1 MPGRSGLREYA
12 ISVAYQVDPTP
23 LTRRRSRRILAATA
37 TVAIGTAVVVGGL
50 ALGGRPPSGNALV
63 PPIAEASSAE
73 PIASAA
79 STAPDA
85 APSDT
90 PTPTI
95 APGPPPRLTCHGV
108 PGARCADI
116 LRAVLIAIADP
127 PIPHPTTVDVWASLL
142 CGDSFDCPPGRID
155 DRQPAGSAVVTAGS
169 IWLWV
174 NVTDALGTSGPGTLS
189 AWVIR
194 SGHTS

>member
-1 MPGRSGLREYA
+1 MGRPECSAPREYA
-12 ISVAYQVDPTP
+12 IPVEYQVDPTP
-23 LTRRRSRRILAATA
+23 LTHRRSRRILVATA
-37 TVAIGTAVVVGGL
+37 TLAIGTAVLVGGL
-50 ALGGRPPSGNALV
+50 ALAGRAPSGNAPM
-63 PPIAEASSAE
+63 PPIA
-73 PIASAA
+73 
-79 STAPDA
+79 A
-85 APSDT
+85 APSVEPLVSAAHADT

-116 LRAVLIAIADP
+116 LRAVLIAVADP
-127 PIPHPTTVDVWASLL
+127 PIPHPTEVDIWASLL

-155 DRQPAGSAVVTAGS
+155 DRRPAGSAVVTAGS

-174 NVTDALGTSGPGTLS
+174 NVTDALGASGPGTLS

>member
-1 MPGRSGLREYA
+1 ME
-12 ISVAYQVDPTP
+12 YQVDPTP
-23 LTRRRSRRILAATA
+23 LTHRGSRRILAATA
-37 TVAIGTAVVVGGL
+37 AAVIGIAVLIGGI
-50 ALGGRPPSGNALV
+50 ALEGRAPSESAPV
-63 PPIAEASSAE
+63 PPIAEASSTE
-73 PIASAA
+73 SPASAVP
-79 STAPDA
+79 TAPAA
-85 APSDT
+85 APSET

-127 PIPHPTTVDVWASLL
+127 PIPHPTKVDIWASLL
-142 CGDSFDCPPGRID
+142 CGDPFDCPPGRID
-155 DRQPAGSAVVTAGS
+155 DRRPAGSAVVTAGS

-174 NVTDALGTSGPGTLS
+174 NVTDGLGASGPGTLS

>member
-1 MPGRSGLREYA
+1 MG
-12 ISVAYQVDPTP
+12 I
-23 LTRRRSRRILAATA
+23 
-37 TVAIGTAVVVGGL
+37 AVLVGGL
-50 ALGGRPPSGNALV
+50 ALEGRAPSGNTPMPPMAVESPVESPASVV
-63 PPIAEASSAE
+63 PA
-73 PIASAA
+73 ASAA
-79 STAPDA
+79 T
-85 APSDT
+85 PSDT

-116 LRAVLIAIADP
+116 LKAVLIAVATP
-127 PIPHPTTVDVWASLL
+127 PIPHPTRVDIWASLL
-142 CGDSFDCPPGRID
+142 CSDAFDCPPGQID
-155 DRQPAGSAVVTAGS
+155 DRRPAGSAVVTAGS

-174 NVTDALGTSGPGTLS
+174 NVTDALGASGPGTLS

>member
-1 MPGRSGLREYA
+1 VE
-12 ISVAYQVDPTP
+12 YQVDPTR
-23 LTRRRSRRILAATA
+23 LTPRRGRR
-37 TVAIGTAVVVGGL
+37 TVAVTAAIAMGIAVLVGGL
-50 ALGGRPPSGNALV
+50 ALAGRAPSGNGPV
-63 PPIAEASSAE
+63 PPMAVASSAE
-73 PIASAA
+73 PLAFAA
-79 STAPDA
+79 TTAPDV
-85 APSDT
+85 APWDT

-127 PIPHPTTVDVWASLL
+127 PIPHPTRVDIWASLL
-142 CGDSFDCPPGRID
+142 CGDSFDCPPGQID

-174 NVTDALGTSGPGTLS
+174 NVTDALGASGPRTLS